1 MSYLDRVQQAT
12 QMSRRGFVATTAAAT
27 AALAATSLAGCS
39 TNKVEKTEEAAVTAG
54 SDGRDIINGEW
65 KAAACW
71 QTAAAAALTKYW

>member
-39 TNKVEKTEEAAVTAG
+39 TNKVEEKEEPAATTG
-54 SDGRDIINGEW
+54 SDGRDIIEW
-65 KAAACW
+65 E
-71 QTAAAAALTKYW
+71 